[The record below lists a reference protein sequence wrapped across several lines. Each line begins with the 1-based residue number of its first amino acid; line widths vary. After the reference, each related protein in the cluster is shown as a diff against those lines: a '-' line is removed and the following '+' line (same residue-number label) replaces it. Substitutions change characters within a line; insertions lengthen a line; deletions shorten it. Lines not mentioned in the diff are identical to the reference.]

1 MTKTVNFLMTLDNDL
16 WDLMNIECGSDFM
29 NEDGTMNSLFDAY
42 VKAVKN
48 ELEAFNINQVS
59 KKVYETLEDK
69 NYHTMNRALT
79 VLGLVA

>member
-1 MTKTVNFLMTLDNDL
+1 MKKTVNFLMTLDNDL
-16 WDLMNIECGSDFM
+16 WDLMGIEAGNDFM
-29 NEDGTMNSLFDAY
+29 NEDGTMNSMFDAY

-69 NYHTMNRALT
+69 NYHIMNKALE